1 MNRKPTL
8 TLDRMVDLIM
18 IQMDDMDL
26 MEMEQVEGAGTPQVC
41 IHLQIPATL
50 TLKPYPLETSVRRVT
65 LRLGSSAGT
74 VAAIVATDD
83 KFRPVSNVVVLRFN

>member
-1 MNRKPTL
+1 
-8 TLDRMVDLIM
+8 MVDLIM
-18 IQMDDMDL
+18 IQMDEMDL
-26 MEMEQVEGAGTPQVC
+26 MEMEPIGGAGIPQVC

-50 TLKPYPLETSVRRVT
+50 TLRPYPLQTSVRRVT
-65 LRLGSSAGT
+65 LHLTRSART